1 MKKKSVIKELIES
14 QESCRA
20 AAAAEEERRVD
31 EWIGWL
37 SARANTDIKVWTV
50 DHSLDC
56 PDQSPEILNRLDK
69 IMASRAKI
77 EELERELA
85 AQKKALI
92 AAERALRAY
101 RHKTTPTPETP
112 QARHRGRP
120 KVDAVKRERARHFT
134 ALWVKSLQQELD
146 VKISDLEEFVPGTSE
161 RNWRRWENGEATP
174 TAENL
179 RNVVETTVGKGNH
192 KGKLLVD
199 IPTNP
204 RAKDL
209 LALINLL

>member
-1 MKKKSVIKELIES
+1 MKNKSVKELIEL

-20 AAAAEEERRVD
+20 ADGAEEERRLD

-37 SARANTDIKVWTV
+37 STRADTDIKVWTV
-50 DHSLDC
+50 DHNFDC
-56 PDQSPEILNRLDK
+56 PDQSPEILNRLDE
-69 IMASRAKI
+69 IMASRANI

-85 AQKKALI
+85 AQKVALI

-101 RHKTTPTPETP
+101 RGKNAPTA
-112 QARHRGRP
+112 QGRGRP
-120 KVDAVKRERARHFT
+120 KVDTIKMARARRFT
-134 ALWVKSLQQELD
+134 ALWVKSLQQALD
-146 VKISDLEEFVPGTSE
+146 VKSCRDLEDFTQGTDE
-161 RNWRRWENGEATP
+161 RNWRRWKNGEATP
-174 TAENL
+174 TAKNL
-179 RNVVETTVGKGNH
+179 MDVVWTTVSKGKH
-192 KGKLLVD
+192 KGKCLVD